1 MTMFFFGILYALFV
15 SLVNYFGMF
24 LSVKS
29 LMALQDCEPLCI
41 ITLCMDIIVCVKAD
55 NKKWGLA
62 IADVACSSILLR

>member
-29 LMALQDCEPLCI
+29 LMAWC
-41 ITLCMDIIVCVKAD
+41 
-55 NKKWGLA
+55 LA
-62 IADVACSSILLR
+62 RLWTIMYHYVMYGHYCLR